1 MGSGNFPNLVFRI
14 IGHIAGN
21 QGMEAD
27 RPRSVLANRCDAHS
41 AWHRVIL
48 IEAEGD
54 VYGIVHG
61 IILFVCFPSFSP
73 LPSVPIV
80 KEMQFFGYAPDN
92 LSEYAEYT
100 RMALTQPYC
109 KGNHRRGNSF
119 GQIVV
124 GIL

>member
-1 MGSGNFPNLVFRI
+1 M
-14 IGHIAGN
+14 
-21 QGMEAD
+21 
-27 RPRSVLANRCDAHS
+27 VLSMAS
-41 AWHRVIL
+41 
-48 IEAEGD
+48 
-54 VYGIVHG
+54 YY
-61 IILFVCFPSFSP
+61 LFVFQASPSPFSA
-73 LPSVPIV
+73 PIV